1 MDQVPDGARQSRWD
15 ELAPSYFSQVCA
27 GERALG
33 ITALRRKLCAYASG
47 RVLEVAT
54 GTAANLRYYTPEVD
68 ALTLVDS
75 SEAMLKVRSKGEK

>member
-1 MDQVPDGARQSRWD
+1 M
-15 ELAPSYFSQVCA
+15 
-27 GERALG
+27 G

-75 SEAMLKVRSKGEK
+75 SEAMLKVRLNRGEVMEGKRMQPFSLHKVWGDVPFKILSG